1 MARACSRPS
10 VFAGP
15 MRCRQTGSRTRSTW
29 PFGWSE
35 TTGRAGRRFRRGS
48 RVMLRIIAG
57 EFKGRRL
64 KAPSGRTVRPT
75 GDRVKE
81 AWFSILQPSIPDARV
96 LDLFAGSGALG
107 FEALSR
113 GAVAVDFVEHHQASL
128 AAIRDNAATLKVEDR
143 VTIHRMD
150 ALRFAERLQPAQ
162 YDVAFADPPYATDHA
177 ARLADLFRATPF
189 ARVFSIEHAPDRDVP
204 GDDTRRYGDTAITF

>member
-1 MARACSRPS
+1 
-10 VFAGP
+10 
-15 MRCRQTGSRTRSTW
+15 
-29 PFGWSE
+29 
-35 TTGRAGRRFRRGS
+35 
-48 RVMLRIIAG
+48 MLRIIAG

-81 AWFSILQPSIPDARV
+81 AWFSILQQSIPDARV

-113 GAVAVDFVEHHQASL
+113 GAVAVDFVENHQASL

-150 ALRFAERLQPAQ
+150 AVRFAERLQPAQ
-162 YDVAFADPPYATDHA
+162 YDVAFADPPYASDEA
-177 ARLADLFRATPF
+177 ERLVTVFRTTPF
-189 ARVFSIEHAPDRDVP
+189 ARAFSIEHAADKALP
-204 GDDTRRYGDTAITF
+204 GDDTRRYGDTAITFVYAP

>member
-1 MARACSRPS
+1 MSLS
-10 VFAGP
+10 
-15 MRCRQTGSRTRSTW
+15 
-29 PFGWSE
+29 GWSE
-35 TTGRAGRRFRRGS
+35 TIGRGARRFRRGS
-48 RVMLRIIAG
+48 RVLLRIIAG

-64 KAPSGRTVRPT
+64 KTPAGRTVRPT

-81 AWFSILQPSIPDARV
+81 AWFSILQQSIPEARV

-113 GAVAVDFVEHHQASL
+113 GAMAVDFVENHMASL

-150 ALRFAERLQPAQ
+150 AVRFAERLQPAQ
-162 YDVAFADPPYATDHA
+162 YDLAFADPPYATDEA
-177 ARLADLFRATPF
+177 EQLAGIFRATPF
-189 ARVFSIEHAPDRDVP
+189 AGILGIEHRPDLTLP
-204 GDDTRRYGDTAITF
+204 GDETRRYGDTAITFVYAP

>member
-1 MARACSRPS
+1 
-10 VFAGP
+10 
-15 MRCRQTGSRTRSTW
+15 
-29 PFGWSE
+29 
-35 TTGRAGRRFRRGS
+35 
-48 RVMLRIIAG
+48 MLRIIAG

-162 YDVAFADPPYATDHA
+162 YDVAFAAPPYAT
-177 ARLADLFRATPF
+177 F

-204 GDDTRRYGDTAITF
+204 GDDTRRYGDTAITFVYAP